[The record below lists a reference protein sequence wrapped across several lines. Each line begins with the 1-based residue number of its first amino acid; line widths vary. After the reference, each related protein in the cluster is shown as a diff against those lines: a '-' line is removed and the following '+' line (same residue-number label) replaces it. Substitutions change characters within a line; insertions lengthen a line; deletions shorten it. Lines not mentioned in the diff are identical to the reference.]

1 MPLYDFVC
9 ADCGATREV
18 RADYETKSNL
28 ELLCVHCGGVMRA
41 ALTARVT
48 IITAPPKP
56 AGQTPSMHTESCGHT
71 HACSNALKLT
81 RPNPFAKEIE
91 QALHRNEHN

>member
-41 ALTARVT
+41 APSSSVA
-48 IITAPPKP
+48 IITAKEMKP
-56 AGQTPSMHTESCGHT
+56 ARPHTHD
-71 HACSNALKLT
+71 HACSDAIKLT

-91 QALHRNEHN
+91 QALHRNERD